1 MRAFSVRF
9 ILSRAPKGTESKDAL
24 KPDNVMPPI
33 TLTLAI
39 SEYDHVRDLV
49 SGRVKPEGIALTVL
63 VLSIEEIFYRFT
75 IHREWDVSEMS
86 MGKYVALRSH
96 GDTSLSAIPVF
107 PSRMFRHSSIYV
119 RSDGPVIAP
128 ADLRGRRVGVPEWAQ
143 TAAIYSRGLLTH
155 QYGLALSDVAWVQ
168 AGVNEPGRVEKV
180 ALKLPAGVTV
190 ERAADKSL
198 NGMLLAG
205 ELDAVMT
212 AHAPAAFEA
221 GDPRVNRLFPDFMPV
236 ELAYWRETGIF
247 PIMHCIAIQTRVLEA
262 HPWIAMNLLTAFEAA
277 KRRSVA
283 RAFEATAS
291 RFPIPWAHERANSAA
306 SLFGA
311 DYWPYGIEPNR
322 RTLEAFLQYAHE
334 QGVCHRRLAPEELFP
349 PEVASA
355 YKV

>member
-1 MRAFSVRF
+1 M
-9 ILSRAPKGTESKDAL
+9 PAL
-24 KPDNVMPPI
+24 P
-33 TLTLAI
+33 LTLAI

-49 SGRVKPEGIALTVL
+49 SGRVKPEGIELRAL

-75 IHREWDVSEMS
+75 LHREWDVSEMA
-86 MGKYVALRSH
+86 MGKYVSLRSQ
-96 GDTSLSAIPVF
+96 GDTSLTAIPVF

-119 RSDGPVIAP
+119 RSDGPVRTP
-128 ADLRGRRVGVPEWAQ
+128 ADLKGRRVGIPEWAQ

-155 QYGLALSDVAWVQ
+155 QYGIGLSDIAWVQ
-168 AGVNEPGRVEKV
+168 AGVNEPGRTEKV
-180 ALKLPAGVTV
+180 VLKLPAGVAV
-190 ERAADKSL
+190 ERPAAKSL

-205 ELDAVMT
+205 EVDAVMT

-221 GDPRVNRLFPDFMPV
+221 GDPRVRRLFEDFMPV

-247 PIMHCIAIQTRVLEA
+247 PIMHCVAIQTRVLEA

-291 RFPIPWAHERANSAA
+291 RFPIPWAHERASAVA
-306 SLFGA
+306 PLFGP
-311 DYWPYGIEPNR
+311 DYWPYGLEANR
-322 RTLEAFLQYAHE
+322 VTLEAFLQYAHE
-334 QGVCHRRLAPEELFP
+334 QGVTHRRLASEELFP